1 MASRLFLKDTVSI
14 HAEEWQSQQET
25 RWDASAEILNNLAVT
40 SSCLTRADVLEIL
53 RNGWSRYFVSR
64 ISKLQSRRLESV
76 SGLFGMVETWFW
88 CRWVSFGRKVQGLCH
103 ACHTGSAKS
112 RKHGMLRLERCMHV
126 ILRVGLQMCFIA
138 NTWGTVLTVL
148 LTVLTHLTGLT
159 KGQRVPLVFYC
170 FSFSTDTHRYFIM
183 YLSCKD
189 RPSHTVYIEWACVY
203 LKMMP

>member
-1 MASRLFLKDTVSI
+1 MRRNDSHSRKLGEMLLQKSWIILQWPHPASPGQMFWRSWGMVG
-14 HAEEWQSQQET
+14 
-25 RWDASAEILNNLAVT
+25 VV
-40 SSCLTRADVLEIL
+40 VL
-53 RNGWSRYFVSR
+53 WV
-64 ISKLQSRRLESV
+64 ESV
-76 SGLFGMVETWFW
+76 SYNPEDRRPSQFQGCLGWLKHGSG
-88 CRWVSFGRKVQGLCH
+88 RWVSFGRKVQGLCH

-148 LTVLTHLTGLT
+148 LTVLTHLTGLR
-159 KGQRVPLVFYC
+159 KGQRVPLVFIASA
-170 FSFSTDTHRYFIM
+170 FRQIHRYFIM

-203 LKMMP
+203 LKMMS

>member
-1 MASRLFLKDTVSI
+1 MRRNDSHSRKLGEMLLQKSWIILQWPLPASPGQMFWRSWGMVGVV
-14 HAEEWQSQQET
+14 
-25 RWDASAEILNNLAVT
+25 ILWV
-40 SSCLTRADVLEIL
+40 
-53 RNGWSRYFVSR
+53 
-64 ISKLQSRRLESV
+64 ESV
-76 SGLFGMVETWFW
+76 SYNPEDWRPSQFQGCLGWLKHGSGADELALGER
-88 CRWVSFGRKVQGLCH
+88 CRVCATRVTPDLQR
-103 ACHTGSAKS
+103 S

-189 RPSHTVYIEWACVY
+189 QPSHTVYIEWACIY